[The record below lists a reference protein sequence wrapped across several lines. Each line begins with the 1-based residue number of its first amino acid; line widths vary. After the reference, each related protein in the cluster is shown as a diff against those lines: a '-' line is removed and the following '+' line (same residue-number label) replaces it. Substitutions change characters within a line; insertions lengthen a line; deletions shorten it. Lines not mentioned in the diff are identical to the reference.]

1 MKWLPL
7 ALALLTATP
16 SHADE
21 ETKETGI
28 RFGLQVL
35 GTVVMYAGHCDV
47 PLGPGVFGR
56 VLGKLSD
63 VLEASGVTQEEIKRY
78 AQSAL
83 HAGWDDLSADEKA
96 EVCSAKTK
104 STIESLDKQIR

>member
-56 VLGKLSD
+56 VLGRLSD

-78 AQSAL
+78 GVNCVSIGNPKRDGCIRPRLGPETAL
-83 HAGWDDLSADEKA
+83 VATG
-96 EVCSAKTK
+96 
-104 STIESLDKQIR
+104 